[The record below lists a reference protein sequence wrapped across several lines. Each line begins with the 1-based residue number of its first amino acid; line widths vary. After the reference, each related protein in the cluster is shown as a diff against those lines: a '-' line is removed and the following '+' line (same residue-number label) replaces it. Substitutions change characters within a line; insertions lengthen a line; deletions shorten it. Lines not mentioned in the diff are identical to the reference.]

1 MLIFEHWAA
10 IRSLPFLWRQL
21 RVLQLVAEVPSEKW
35 AWRLINWAGHSW
47 DHFESGMMVGYCS
60 KIWNFESGILMNLDQ
75 NCLFGWFV
83 ILIYPDLE
91 SKWLKRP
98 NLEKTEIWHR
108 KNGEREGFSRP
119 NQPENQIQKKYGRS
133 FGNM

>member
-1 MLIFEHWAA
+1 
-10 IRSLPFLWRQL
+10 
-21 RVLQLVAEVPSEKW
+21 
-35 AWRLINWAGHSW
+35 
-47 DHFESGMMVGYCS
+47 
-60 KIWNFESGILMNLDQ
+60 MNLDQ